1 MAKSMD
7 FPNTASKKKKYSD
20 NVDSGLII
28 DPSMY
33 IAVPGP
39 QGEPGPRGPKG
50 DDGPQGLQGPKG
62 DPGPSGKDGRD
73 GKDGKNVLSPSE
85 QNIGWARYDN
95 LNREDIRCGANRGND
110 GWVRFGVDTKG
121 EYNNTLYLPKESV
134 DLWNSEIQKINL
146 KTLKI
151 GAIVKVRY
159 DIELETF
166 TNNTEV
172 WFRTHLSGADDH
184 PTVYIG
190 SLKYQFV
197 YDLSL
202 EHTFFVENKGVQ
214 NAGGMPQLR
223 TDHDAIFRVKSIY
236 ISVS

>member
-7 FPNTASKKKKYSD
+7 FPNAASKKKKYSD
-20 NVDSGLII
+20 NVDNSLIV
-28 DPSMY
+28 DPAMY

-39 QGEPGPRGPKG
+39 QGEPGPKGPKG
-50 DDGPQGLQGPKG
+50 DAGPQGQQGAKG
-62 DPGPSGKDGRD
+62 DPGPAGRD
-73 GKDGKNVLSPSE
+73 GINGKDGKNILSPSE

-95 LNREDIRCGANRGND
+95 LERKDIRSGADKGND
-110 GWVRFGVDTKG
+110 GWVRFGVDSKG
-121 EYNNTLYLPKESV
+121 SFNNEIYLPKESV
-134 DLWNSEIQKINL
+134 SLWNSEIQKINF

-151 GAIVKVRY
+151 GSIVTIRY

-184 PTVYIG
+184 PTTYVG

-197 YDLSL
+197 YDLSM
-202 EHTFFVENKGVQ
+202 EHTIFVENKGIQ
-214 NAGGMPQLR
+214 AAGGMPQLR
-223 TDHDAIFRVKSIY
+223 TDHDAIFKVKSIY